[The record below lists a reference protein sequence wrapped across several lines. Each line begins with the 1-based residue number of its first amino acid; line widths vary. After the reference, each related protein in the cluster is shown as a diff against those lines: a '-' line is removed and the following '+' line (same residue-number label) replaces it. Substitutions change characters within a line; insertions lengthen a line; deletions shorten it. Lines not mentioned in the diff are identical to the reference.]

1 MISVSEALDIIARE
15 VGRLDAES
23 VPLAQAPG
31 RVLAEDIIADSD
43 LPPFDRSQ
51 MDGYAVRAVDTERA
65 PIELRIV
72 GEAAAGLGWRGE
84 LKSGEAVRIMT
95 GAPVPRGAD
104 AVQQLELAS
113 EAADGTCVR
122 IEQATAPDRFVV
134 RRGSEVRA
142 GTRVAKAGA
151 SVTPQMVAAL
161 ASFGYA
167 RVRVG
172 VQPRLAVIATGAELV
187 AVDHVPAEDQIRDSN
202 SHMLAAYGAAAGV
215 QVTTS
220 QVVGDDARA
229 IEREIVEAA
238 RDADMILLSGG
249 VSVGAYD
256 HTKAALASVGARTFF
271 ERVRIRPG
279 KPTVFARLNDVVVFG
294 LPGNPVSSA
303 VTFHLFA
310 RTALRIMQGARASA
324 PVTERALLGS
334 TAKRSPERASYLPCT
349 LHTTDAGVLTAE
361 LLKWGGSSDFVAF
374 AGADALA
381 VIEQG
386 GGLIEANT
394 IVDVVRLPNV

>member
-1 MISVSEALDIIARE
+1 MISVSEALDIIRRE
-15 VGRLDAES
+15 VTSFGAED
-23 VPLAQAPG
+23 VPLAQVPG
-31 RVLAEDIIADSD
+31 RVLAKDIIADFD

-51 MDGYAVRAVDTERA
+51 MDGYAVRTVDAERA
-65 PIELRIV
+65 PITLQIV
-72 GEAAAGLGWRGE
+72 GEAAAGRGWRGE
-84 LKSGEAVRIMT
+84 LQPGEAVRIMT
-95 GAPVPRGAD
+95 GAPVPIGAD

-113 EAADGTCVR
+113 ESEDGTSVR
-122 IEQATAPDRFVV
+122 IEQATSPARFIV

-142 GTRVAKAGA
+142 GVRVIEAGA
-151 SVTPQMVAAL
+151 SVTGQMVATL

-172 VQPRLAVIATGAELV
+172 RRPRLAVIATGAELV
-187 AVDHVPAEDQIRDSN
+187 AVDQVPAEDQIRDSN
-202 SHMLAAYGAAAGV
+202 SHMLAAYGAAAGARI
-215 QVTTS
+215 TTS

-229 IEREIVEAA
+229 IERAIVEASKN
-238 RDADMILLSGG
+238 ADMIVLSGG

-256 HTKAALASVGARTFF
+256 HTKAALAGVGAQTFF

-279 KPTVFARLNDVVVFG
+279 KPTVFARLNDAVVFG

-310 RTALRIMQGARASA
+310 RTALRIMQGARTFA
-324 PVTERALLGS
+324 PTTERARLGG
-334 TAKRSPERASYLPCT
+334 TAKRSPERASYLPCA
-349 LHTTDAGVLTAE
+349 LHTSDAGVLTAE

-374 AGADALA
+374 SGADALA

-386 GGLIEANT
+386 DGLIGANT